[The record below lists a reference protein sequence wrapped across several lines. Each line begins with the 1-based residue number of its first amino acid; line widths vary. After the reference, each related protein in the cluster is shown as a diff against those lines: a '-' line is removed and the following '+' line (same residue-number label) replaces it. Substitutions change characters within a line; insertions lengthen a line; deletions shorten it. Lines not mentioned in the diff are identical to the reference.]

1 MRSFYLFVFGLC
13 DLAGLPGSSVLL
25 QVAGSLGHL
34 RLDNTHKHTHTHTFV
49 IHSSVV
55 GHLPGFLILVT
66 VNVPAVN
73 MGVQISF

>member
-34 RLDNTHKHTHTHTFV
+34 RLDNTHTQAHTFV